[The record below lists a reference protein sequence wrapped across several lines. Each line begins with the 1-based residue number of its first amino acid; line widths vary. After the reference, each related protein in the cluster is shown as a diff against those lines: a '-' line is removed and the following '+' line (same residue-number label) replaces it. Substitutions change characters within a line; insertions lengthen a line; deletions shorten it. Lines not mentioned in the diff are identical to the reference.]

1 MNGGDEFRLDP
12 TQWFDTDGDGFGDE
26 LDGFE
31 EISVRMFTASPSTI
45 DSVALIPIEMAGLTQ
60 MRIGRLKMEQ
70 MRTST
75 IH

>member
-1 MNGGDEFRLDP
+1 MEMVLVTNLMGLR
-12 TQWFDTDGDGFGDE
+12 
-26 LDGFE
+26 
-31 EISVRMFTASPSTI
+31 EISVPMFTASPSTI
-45 DSVALIPIEMAGLTQ
+45 DLVALTPIEMDGLTQ

>member
-1 MNGGDEFRLDP
+1 MVVMNSVSTPHNGSIPMEMVLVTNLMGLR
-12 TQWFDTDGDGFGDE
+12 
-26 LDGFE
+26 